1 MVCMNLDFY
10 VQTALD
16 PHLRLCDSTVY
27 AIDLYNLSFNI
38 DYGSRS
44 NSSHPQGY
52 STSYHHRILRCQN
65 IIPNR
70 TQPHHGRGG
79 H

>member
-16 PHLRLCDSTVY
+16 PHLRLCDSIMY
-27 AIDLYNLSFNI
+27 AIDLYILSFTI

-44 NSSHPQGY
+44 NSSHLQGY
-52 STSYHHRILRCQN
+52 STTYHHRFLRCHN
-65 IIPNR
+65 IVPDR
-70 TQPHHGRGG
+70 T
-79 H
+79 